1 MLKSGLN
8 QLLKTLVRR
17 FSTQTVNGVRN
28 NVVYFSFRRLLRSRI
43 ASKLT
48 LMCTTAG
55 DLTTTMY
62 SSVFTSTYK

>member
-17 FSTQTVNGVRN
+17 FSTQTVNGDRN

-48 LMCTTAG
+48 PMCTTAA
-55 DLTTTMY
+55 DFTTAIY
-62 SSVFTSTYK
+62 SSVLTSTLK